1 MMRMSINLNF
11 WKYGVIGE
19 PVSSEIANKALKSI
33 EKERTLKLEKEKRR
47 AVRFRYEKGNTCRSD
62 K

>member
-11 WKYGVIGE
+11 WKYGVGE

-33 EKERTLKLEKEKRR
+33 EKERTLKLEKEKKD
-47 AVRFRYEKGNTCRSD
+47 AS
-62 K
+62 